1 MVAIPPRPEQ
11 QIINRVYA
19 AIEAEKSSTDL
30 YLGRLGSSF
39 IGEECIRQVWLD
51 WRGFAREGFE
61 GRMLRLFETGHLQ
74 EERIVADLRRAGFA
88 VWDKQE
94 DGRQFEFIDETGH
107 FISKVDGVIKNVPD
121 SDTPH
126 VLEVKTHNK
135 NSFSGVAKK
144 GIQESKPLH
153 YAQVQISMA
162 LGGFTRALYVA
173 VCKDD
178 EQFYVER
185 VKEDKETQQHLHVV
199 SHSHNSLSFS
209 RPYLNEFQTCDLY
222 HKAFDCEESSRS
234 FFDEVSTG
242 NNIFADLLAISVYYF
257 GTKYVSP
264 NKEFAAE
271 LCTKHKAILEETF
284 ITCSKIISYARGLY
298 FENIKNEPSTAAK
311 WYKLAKQEGFE
322 SKYIILTD
330 HLKNSTMIKTNLIVT
345 DK

>member
-88 VWDKQE
+88 VWDKHE

-107 FISKVDGVIKNVPD
+107 FISKVDGVIKDVPD
-121 SDTPH
+121 CGTPH

-135 NSFSGVAKK
+135 NSFSGVVKK

-185 VKEDKETQQHLHVV
+185 VKEDKETQKKLKQ
-199 SHSHNSLSFS
+199 
-209 RPYLNEFQTCDLY
+209 
-222 HKAFDCEESSRS
+222 
-234 FFDEVSTG
+234 
-242 NNIFADLLAISVYYF
+242 
-257 GTKYVSP
+257 
-264 NKEFAAE
+264 
-271 LCTKHKAILEETF
+271 
-284 ITCSKIISYARGLY
+284 KIIKLTEARLRPAGISDDGSSFGCKFCSMKAVCTREAEPLRHCRTCAMATPTPAGTWTCELKKETLSMDAQRAGC
-298 FENIKNEPSTAAK
+298 ENYEA
-311 WYKLAKQEGFE
+311 L
-322 SKYIILTD
+322 
-330 HLKNSTMIKTNLIVT
+330 
-345 DK
+345 